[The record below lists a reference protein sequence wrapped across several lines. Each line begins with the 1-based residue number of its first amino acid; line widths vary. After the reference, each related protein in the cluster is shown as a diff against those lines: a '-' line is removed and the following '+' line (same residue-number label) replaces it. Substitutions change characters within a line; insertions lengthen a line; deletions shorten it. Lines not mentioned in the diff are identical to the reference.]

1 VQALALVLQHGFRWD
16 RKGSALVR
24 SVSTSWRNVHDR
36 LLPRLVLGGW
46 ETGHPGAFPPG
57 GCFGGGRA
65 VTITKRF
72 PALSVLMIERRHGER
87 DASCPSWLFFVQG
100 EALCSP
106 PPKFTELQVRIVT
119 IRGLAQADRKWSELE
134 RGTTPQLSRRTCTCK
149 YGPHGSSLHLAM
161 LGLLRLVLHHRGV
174 VVYIGALRH
183 VRRERRHKRPFVK

>member
-46 ETGHPGAFPPG
+46 ETDHPGAFPPG

-119 IRGLAQADRKWSELE
+119 IRVW
-134 RGTTPQLSRRTCTCK
+134 RRPTEN
-149 YGPHGSSLHLAM
+149 GASLNE
-161 LGLLRLVLHHRGV
+161 GQRPNFRGV
-174 VVYIGALRH
+174 RVHVSMGLMVAHFTLRCSGC
-183 VRRERRHKRPFVK
+183 